1 MQNLLQD
8 PVLRNIIETTQLN
21 EPAYNWKNDV
31 YLSLMQSIVSQQIS
45 VKAAESIFKR
55 FLLLFPDTTTE
66 VTPNYPYPEL
76 LLSKSQ
82 EELRSAGLSFQKIK
96 YLQSVATF
104 SLNNNMAFEYVNTM
118 SDEEITQYLLPIK
131 GVGRWTVEMLLIFVM
146 HRPDVFPV
154 DDLVVRQK
162 IIKAYQLTTT
172 GKELRRELI
181 ELAEKWRPNR
191 TLASRYFWAWS

>member
-8 PVLRNIIETTQLN
+8 PILKNIIESTELG

-55 FLLLFPDTTTE
+55 FLSLFPDTTTE
-66 VTPNYPYPEL
+66 TTLNYPYPEL

-104 SLNNNMAFEYVNTM
+104 SLNNNMAFEYINTM
-118 SDEEITQYLLPIK
+118 SDEEIMQYLLPIK

-146 HRPDVFPV
+146 QRPDVFPV

-162 IIKAYQLTTT
+162 IVKAYQLTTT
-172 GKELRRELI
+172 GKELRKQLI
-181 ELAEKWRPNR
+181 DLAEKWRPNR
-191 TLASRYFWAWS
+191 TLASRYFWAWV